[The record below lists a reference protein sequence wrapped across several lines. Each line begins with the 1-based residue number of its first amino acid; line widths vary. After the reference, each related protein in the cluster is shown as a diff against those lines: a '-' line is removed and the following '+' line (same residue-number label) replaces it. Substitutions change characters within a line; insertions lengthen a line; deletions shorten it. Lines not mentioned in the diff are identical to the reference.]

1 MGHHSFERR
10 VMSNDITER
19 VKKIVVE
26 YLGVDE
32 TKVMDNSSFMD
43 DLGADSL
50 DAIELAMAFEDEFG
64 CEISNDAA
72 TKIVTVKDA
81 VHLFEQNA

>member
-1 MGHHSFERR
+1 
-10 VMSNDITER
+10 MSNDIAER

-32 TKVMDNSSFMD
+32 TKVMDNSSFMN

-64 CEISNDAA
+64 CEISDDVA

-81 VHLFEQNA
+81 VHLIEQIA

>member
-1 MGHHSFERR
+1 
-10 VMSNDITER
+10 MSNDIAER

-26 YLGVDE
+26 YLGVRE

-50 DAIELAMAFEDEFG
+50 DAIELAMAFEDEFS
-64 CEISNDAA
+64 CEISDDAA

-81 VHLFEQNA
+81 VHLFEQIA

>member
-1 MGHHSFERR
+1 
-10 VMSNDITER
+10 MSNDITER

-26 YLGVDE
+26 YLGVRE

-81 VHLFEQNA
+81 VHLFEQIA

>member
-1 MGHHSFERR
+1 
-10 VMSNDITER
+10 
-19 VKKIVVE
+19 VVE

>member
-1 MGHHSFERR
+1 
-10 VMSNDITER
+10 MSNDIAER

-64 CEISNDAA
+64 CEIPNAA
-72 TKIVTVKDA
+72 AEKIMTVKDT
-81 VHLFEQNA
+81 VDFIEQNA

>member
-1 MGHHSFERR
+1 MN
-10 VMSNDITER
+10 NDIAER
-19 VKKIVVE
+19 VKKIVVV

-72 TKIVTVKDA
+72 KKITTVKDT
-81 VHLFEQNA
+81 VDFIEQNV

>member
-1 MGHHSFERR
+1 
-10 VMSNDITER
+10 MSNDITER

-32 TKVMDNSSFMD
+32 TKIMDNSSFMD

-50 DAIELAMAFEDEFG
+50 DAIELAMAFEDEFS
-64 CEISNDAA
+64 CEIPDDVAK
-72 TKIVTVKDA
+72 KIMTVKDT
-81 VHLFEQNA
+81 VDFIEQNV

>member
-1 MGHHSFERR
+1 
-10 VMSNDITER
+10 MSNNIAER
-19 VKKIVVE
+19 VKKIVAE

-32 TKVMDNSSFMD
+32 TKIKDDSSFMD

-64 CEISNDAA
+64 CEIPDDAA
-72 TKIVTVKDA
+72 KKIMTVNDI
-81 VHLFEQNA
+81 VGFIEQNA

>member
-1 MGHHSFERR
+1 
-10 VMSNDITER
+10 MSNDITER

-32 TKVMDNSSFMD
+32 TKVMDNSSFMG

-72 TKIVTVKDA
+72 TKIVTVNDA
-81 VHLFEQNA
+81 VHRFEQNA

>member
-1 MGHHSFERR
+1 
-10 VMSNDITER
+10 MSNDITER

-26 YLGVDE
+26 YLGFDE

>member
-1 MGHHSFERR
+1 
-10 VMSNDITER
+10 MSNEIAER

-26 YLGVDE
+26 YLGVRE

-64 CEISNDAA
+64 CEIPDDAA
-72 TKIVTVKDA
+72 KKIMTVKDT
-81 VHLFEQNA
+81 VDFIEQNA

>member
-1 MGHHSFERR
+1 
-10 VMSNDITER
+10 MSNDIAER
-19 VKKIVVE
+19 VKKVVVE

-32 TKVMDNSSFMD
+32 TKVMDNSSFMN

-72 TKIVTVKDA
+72 TKIATVKDA
-81 VHLFEQNA
+81 VHLFEQIA

>member
-1 MGHHSFERR
+1 
-10 VMSNDITER
+10 MSNDIAER
-19 VKKIVVE
+19 VKKIVVV

-32 TKVMDNSSFMD
+32 TKVMDNSRFMD

-64 CEISNDAA
+64 CEIPDDAA
-72 TKIVTVKDA
+72 EKIMTVKDTTD
-81 VHLFEQNA
+81 FIEQNA

>member
-1 MGHHSFERR
+1 M
-10 VMSNDITER
+10 MNNDIAER
-19 VKKIVVE
+19 VKKIVVA

-50 DAIELAMAFEDEFG
+50 DVIELARAFEDEFG
-64 CEISNDAA
+64 CEISDDAA
-72 TKIVTVKDA
+72 KRIMTVKDT
-81 VHLFEQNA
+81 VEFIEQNA

>member
-1 MGHHSFERR
+1 MN
-10 VMSNDITER
+10 NDIAER

-32 TKVMDNSSFMD
+32 TKVIDNASFMD

-64 CEISNDAA
+64 CEISDDAA

-81 VHLFEQNA
+81 VHLFEQIA

>member
-1 MGHHSFERR
+1 
-10 VMSNDITER
+10 MSNDITER

-26 YLGVDE
+26 YLGVRE

-64 CEISNDAA
+64 CEIPDDAA
-72 TKIVTVKDA
+72 EKILTVKDT
-81 VHLFEQNA
+81 VDFIEQNV

>member
-1 MGHHSFERR
+1 
-10 VMSNDITER
+10 MSNDITER

-81 VHLFEQNA
+81 VHLFEQIA

>member
-1 MGHHSFERR
+1 
-10 VMSNDITER
+10 MSNDIAER

-26 YLGVDE
+26 FLGVDE
-32 TKVMDNSSFMD
+32 TKVMDNSSFMN

-50 DAIELAMAFEDEFG
+50 DTIELAMAFEDEFG
-64 CEISNDAA
+64 CEISDDVA

-81 VHLFEQNA
+81 VHLIEQIA

>member
-1 MGHHSFERR
+1 
-10 VMSNDITER
+10 MSNDIAER
-19 VKKIVVE
+19 VKKIVVV

-64 CEISNDAA
+64 CEITDAA
-72 TKIVTVKDA
+72 AEKIMTVKDI
-81 VHLFEQNA
+81 VEFIEQNA